1 MVSFSTLTTAAT
13 ALSSFVSSAFG
24 QKSLETDAALNA
36 ADNVQFVMRGGQSV
50 TSPSLQSGK
59 SSFRMSEGDKTT
71 VQFSIP
77 DPAGS
82 DGVKVINVSIDLL
95 DHLEELHSLIPRLC

>member
-1 MVSFSTLTTAAT
+1 
-13 ALSSFVSSAFG
+13 
-24 QKSLETDAALNA
+24 
-36 ADNVQFVMRGGQSV
+36 MRGGQSV
-50 TSPSLQSGK
+50 TSPSLPPGM

-82 DGVKVINVSIDLL
+82 DGVKVIDVSIGSNSDG
-95 DHLEELHSLIPRLC
+95 PA